1 MGALARSVESISREL
16 LDGIASEGEL
26 REGDFVQMISAP
38 LTLAVLADMLGAP
51 REDWQLM
58 FQWTN
63 EIIGATDP
71 EYQQGTSAEET
82 SERARLALFGYFAK
96 LAEQRRKRP
105 ADDIVS
111 TLANAELGGA
121 SLPTLELLSYYFLL
135 VVAGNE
141 TTRNAMSGGLLAL
154 IENPGEWQKLR
165 RNPALLDSA
174 VEEIVRW
181 TTPVIQFCRT
191 ATEDLELRGQ
201 KIRAGDNLCLFYPSA
216 NRDEEVFE
224 DPFAFRVDRQPN
236 PHLAFGVGE
245 HVCLGA
251 HLARLELRVMI
262 RQLVERVE
270 HIELAAPVSRLRS
283 SFVGGIKR
291 MPVRYRL
298 RASS

>member
-1 MGALARSVESISREL
+1 M
-16 LDGIASEGEL
+16 
-26 REGDFVQMISAP
+26 
-38 LTLAVLADMLGAP
+38 
-51 REDWQLM
+51 
-58 FQWTN
+58 
-63 EIIGATDP
+63 
-71 EYQQGTSAEET
+71 
-82 SERARLALFGYFAK
+82 
-96 LAEQRRKRP
+96 
-105 ADDIVS
+105 
-111 TLANAELGGA
+111 
-121 SLPTLELLSYYFLL
+121 
-135 VVAGNE
+135 
-141 TTRNAMSGGLLAL
+141 
-154 IENPGEWQKLR
+154 
-165 RNPALLDSA
+165 
-174 VEEIVRW
+174 EEIVRW

-216 NRDEEVFE
+216 NRDEEVFA

-251 HLARLELRVMI
+251 HLARLELRVMF